1 MLVTLTEAIPGL
13 DEPQVMQAAKEVL
26 LRLLMKEKEDAQK
39 ALDDLD
45 RKIWTLEESLRS
57 ST

>member
-13 DEPQVMQAAKEVL
+13 DEPRVMRAAKEVL
-26 LRLLMKEKEDAQK
+26 LRLLMKEKEDAQETLE
-39 ALDDLD
+39 ALD

-57 ST
+57 SR